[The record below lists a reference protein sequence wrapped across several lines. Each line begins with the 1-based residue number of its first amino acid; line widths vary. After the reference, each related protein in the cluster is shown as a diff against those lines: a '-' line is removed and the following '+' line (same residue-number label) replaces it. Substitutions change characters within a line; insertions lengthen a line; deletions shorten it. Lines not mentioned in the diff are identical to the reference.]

1 MYVRYV
7 KALEGTS
14 ASVII
19 DAAYHQ
25 DQNVKLNR
33 SLISIRIGPTVKNFS
48 LVYKVVHLASVTV
61 LILISNKSRWKVH
74 ILWQFVREI
83 LCSCIQLSMRHF
95 HVGNRTEIWWIHTP
109 KKCCAVI
116 LFYGSS
122 YNFIYLCI
130 SVLSFFTSI
139 LTKYDHSSYFGNFNF
154 QFSYLYF

>member
-61 LILISNKSRWKVH
+61 LILISDKSR
-74 ILWQFVREI
+74 
-83 LCSCIQLSMRHF
+83 
-95 HVGNRTEIWWIHTP
+95 
-109 KKCCAVI
+109 
-116 LFYGSS
+116 
-122 YNFIYLCI
+122 
-130 SVLSFFTSI
+130 
-139 LTKYDHSSYFGNFNF
+139 
-154 QFSYLYF
+154 